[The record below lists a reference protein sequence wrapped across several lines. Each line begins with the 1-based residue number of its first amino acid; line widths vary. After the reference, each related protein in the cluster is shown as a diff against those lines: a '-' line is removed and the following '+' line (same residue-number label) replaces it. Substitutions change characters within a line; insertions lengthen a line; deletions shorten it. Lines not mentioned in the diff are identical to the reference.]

1 MQKNLQIAVV
11 EFLQK
16 IFNEKYKEI
25 SGDTLDLY
33 KFSTILDWNF
43 DEFKHFEKNGKLV
56 IDKYNFHNRYVQVN
70 VEGLIGDYEPIPE
83 TVIINANIPITM
95 IVGFQD
101 IDITLATINAFSKS
115 SIGKIYEL
123 NFSDY
128 NGVENF
134 KIAFVPSLPDY
145 ADFNIVQGNE
155 IKPIS
160 FDLACVISNN
170 VYWGNSIEYSLSI
183 DNGNTYT
190 KLYKIEPVVKK
201 DSDLY
206 TNQIIGQDISK
217 STIKANVWSKSFSI
231 LAQNNSL
238 CNYLIK
244 YIDFGSDYFQMQPIN
259 AKLKIKYNGIA
270 GYNYSSEENDT
281 TNEFVKDVILSELSY
296 SDNIGDFITINISM
310 VDAL

>member
-95 IVGFQD
+95 IVGFPD

-244 YIDFGSDYFQMQPIN
+244 YID
-259 AKLKIKYNGIA
+259 
-270 GYNYSSEENDT
+270 
-281 TNEFVKDVILSELSY
+281 
-296 SDNIGDFITINISM
+296 
-310 VDAL
+310 